1 MTRQAFDAELNALE
15 TKVLAMASIVESM
28 VADAVEALQRRDLER
43 AEQVIKRDDEVDEMD
58 VDIEAHCLRMIA
70 LQQPAGRDLRIIGT
84 VMKMITD
91 IERIGDYAVDIAK
104 AARKIYQ
111 DHHEPPEVDIPRLSH
126 IARRMLLDAIE
137 AFVKRDLQLAL
148 QVCEND
154 DNADA
159 VYRQIRSQL
168 QEIMRQHPEQVV
180 PASWLLLI
188 AHYLERIADHVTN
201 IAERVWFMETGRL
214 EHLVKRH
221 KSGTLDE
228 AYAEAAQHASEQE
241 HGEPESAL

>member
-111 DHHEPPEVDIPRLSH
+111 GHHEPPEVDIPRLSH

>member
-15 TKVLAMASIVESM
+15 TKVLAMASIAESM

-43 AEQVIKRDDEVDEMD
+43 AEQVIKRDDEVDQMD

>member
-111 DHHEPPEVDIPRLSH
+111 DHHEPPEVDIPRLSN